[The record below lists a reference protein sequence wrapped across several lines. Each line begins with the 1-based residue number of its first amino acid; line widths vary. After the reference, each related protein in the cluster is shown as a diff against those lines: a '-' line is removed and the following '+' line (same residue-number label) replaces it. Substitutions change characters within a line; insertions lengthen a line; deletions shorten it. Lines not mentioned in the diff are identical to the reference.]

1 MRYTSPFGRV
11 PPAASPPPRRTCGLL
26 HARYSAIGGERFT
39 TVLRVLQKRGRGTR
53 AWTRGGRRPMTSKP
67 STLGGGG
74 GGSARRPPASRG
86 CTRRGTTT
94 WWWWWYRAGAA
105 PRAVARG
112 GGATTAGRRWKI
124 SSRTSSGSGAA
135 DSDPWFPLS
144 LLFSLFSLSL
154 FFSRARVSEMRGL
167 YTGCKLVVPLPA

>member
-67 STLGGGG
+67 STLGR
-74 GGSARRPPASRG
+74 ARPPVSRG

-94 WWWWWYRAGAA
+94 WWWWWWWWYRAGAA
-105 PRAVARG
+105 ARAVARG

-144 LLFSLFSLSL
+144 LLFSLFSL
-154 FFSRARVSEMRGL
+154 FFFRARACQRCVAFIQDASW
-167 YTGCKLVVPLPA
+167 